1 MPTGGWSV
9 LLVSV
14 NRAMC
19 NLPVGKLRTRRLRQ
33 GWLVPQGVSSS
44 ERYTVGSVA
53 DFSHHSHTH
62 HRVFN
67 NLVDMLLYASSGL
80 RAPRTNG
87 AIQEETPQGYPIEIR
102 VPFKQDR

>member
-1 MPTGGWSV
+1 MSTGGWSV
-9 LLVSV
+9 LLVFV

-19 NLPVGKLRTRRLRQ
+19 ILPVGKFRTRRLRQ
-33 GWLVPQGVSSS
+33 GYLVPQGVSGS
-44 ERYTVGSVA
+44 ERSTVGSLA
-53 DFSHHSHTH
+53 DFRHHSHTH

-80 RAPRTNG
+80 RASGTNG
-87 AIQEETPQGYPIEIR
+87 TIQEETPQGDPIEIR